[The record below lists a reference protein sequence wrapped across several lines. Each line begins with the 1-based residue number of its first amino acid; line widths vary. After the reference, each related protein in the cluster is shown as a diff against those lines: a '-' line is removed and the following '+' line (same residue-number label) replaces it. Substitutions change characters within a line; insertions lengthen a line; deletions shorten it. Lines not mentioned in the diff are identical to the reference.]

1 MSQRLLAGVAVVLLG
16 LILIS
21 RLPQGEP
28 EATVATPTT
37 TTTQATDAGSMVQR
51 APMVAPLPN
60 ALDAPPAGTPTID
73 LMAVL
78 AVRRRIEREGAL
90 VYLDSMWADTDS
102 TLVRWAD
109 RNGAAL
115 RVAFV
120 PDTALA
126 GWNPSII
133 DAARG
138 GLAPWN
144 NNSANLRF
152 AEVTNVA
159 EADIVVSFVAAV
171 SDSGELGV
179 TQTQSATTGA
189 TSRVDITL
197 ALRQTE
203 AGPLIAPQLMRRVA
217 AHEFGHAMGLP
228 HSGMRDD
235 IMFPTSTV
243 TAPSRRDQATLQLLY
258 AVPPGPLKTP

>member
-28 EATVATPTT
+28 ATTVAASATT
-37 TTTQATDAGSMVQR
+37 TESPAAVSTVHR

-60 ALDAPPAGTPTID
+60 ALDAPAAGTPTID

-78 AVRRRIEREGAL
+78 AVRRRIEREGTQ
-90 VYLDSMWADTDS
+90 VYLDSMWAETDS

-115 RVAFV
+115 RIAFV
-120 PDTALA
+120 PDTSLV

-144 NNSANLRF
+144 SNSANLRF

-159 EADIVVSFVAAV
+159 DADIVVSFVAVV

-179 TQTQSATTGA
+179 TQTQSGATGV
-189 TSRVDITL
+189 TSRVDISL
-197 ALRQTE
+197 AMRQTE
-203 AGPLIAPQLMRRVA
+203 SGPLIAPQLMRRVA
-217 AHEFGHAMGLP
+217 AHEFGHAIGLP
-228 HSGMRDD
+228 HSGSRDD

-258 AVPPGPLKTP
+258 AVPPGSIRTP